1 MHLNCSRLSSM
12 GCVRV
17 AVGCCGLLML
27 AGCSKSEPS
36 LGKLVPVQGKITLA
50 DGTPLAG
57 GHMIFIPI
65 NSDPNA
71 PSPTSDGNIQADGA
85 YTLFTKGQ
93 PGVPLGKYRV
103 GLSRGADKKTWTRVA
118 PQYFNHENSPLEVE
132 VVENKPEGG
141 YDLKLLPRSG
151 RR

>member
-1 MHLNCSRLSSM
+1 
-12 GCVRV
+12 
-17 AVGCCGLLML
+17 ML

-50 DGTPLAG
+50 DGNPLPG

-65 NSDPNA
+65 NRDPNA
-71 PSPTSDGNIQADGA
+71 PSPPSDGNIQADGSYA
-85 YTLFTKGQ
+85 LFTKGQ

-103 GLSRGADKKTWTRVA
+103 VLSRGVDKKAWNRVH
-118 PQYFNHENSPLEVE
+118 PQYFNQETSSLEVE
-132 VVENKPEGG
+132 VAENKPEGG

-151 RR
+151 HR